1 MFRRISRRFR
11 NRDEAGIAM
20 IMVMASITVLS
31 LLVTAA
37 LGYALQAQP
46 QARHDQDWNAALAAA
61 QAGVDDYVAR
71 LNQNDSY
78 YLTVDCTNPAMK
90 GPKAGTNTC
99 GWTTATAAGWQN
111 VVPDN
116 ATQGLFHYDVDSST
130 IASQGTIRVTSTGKM
145 RSVSRTIQVL
155 VSRGGSTQFLYYTD
169 FEDADP
175 ANTTVYPSGAP
186 SNVCGKAGP
195 TSASYYWQGGRGTP
209 SGSPCVE
216 ITFIGGDTLDG
227 AVHFNDTPLISG
239 STTFKKGYETSDTNC
254 KTAVAGNDYAKCWR
268 ATGSASP
275 NFNGNPPTY
284 AGPLNLQDN
293 SSAFASYPGCDYTGD
308 TRIKFNSDGTM
319 TVWSKGS
326 AGMASVGAGC
336 GTPALF
342 ATGASQTVTVPTDQ
356 TIYVA
361 NGATQSKCT
370 TGQVGDGIPL
380 AGDVNVNQSTFYCG
394 QGNVYVQGTLKGRVT
409 LAAQNNVIITG
420 DLLLASTPSGSAPTG
435 TDMLGLVASNSVVN
449 YHPVDSSGNEL
460 TSISDRWV
468 YASIQTLQHS
478 FWVQSYDQGNPLGT
492 LHVRGSIAQ
501 RWRGIVGT
509 GGGGSTGYI
518 KDYGYDSRLTFA
530 APPYFPQW
538 TNAVWGAK
546 TTGELKA
553 AY

>member
-1 MFRRISRRFR
+1 MYRRIARRLR
-11 NRDEAGIAM
+11 LRGRDEAGIAM

-78 YLTVDCTNPAMK
+78 YTTVDCTNPALK
-90 GPKAGTNTC
+90 GPKTGTNTC
-99 GWTTATAAGWQN
+99 GWTSSTAAGWQN
-111 VVPDN
+111 VVPN
-116 ATQGLFHYDVDSST
+116 QPLQGLFHYDVDAST
-130 IASQGTIRVTSTGKM
+130 IASQGTIRVTSTGRM
-145 RSVSRTIQVL
+145 RNVDRTVQVL

-169 FEDADP
+169 FEDGDP
-175 ANTTVYPSGAP
+175 ANTTAYPSGAP
-186 SNVCGKAGP
+186 SNTCGKAGP
-195 TSASYYWQGGRGTP
+195 TSATYYWQGGRGNP
-209 SGSPCVE
+209 NGSPCVE
-216 ITFIGGDTLDG
+216 ITFIQGDTLDG
-227 AVHFNDTPLISG
+227 AVHFNDTPLVSG
-239 STTFKKGYETSDTNC
+239 SPTFKKGYETSDPGC
-254 KTAVAGNDYAKCWR
+254 KTAVAGNDYASCWR
-268 ATGSASP
+268 STSASP

-293 SSAFASYPGCDYTGD
+293 SATFAAYPGCDYTGD

-326 AGMASVGAGC
+326 VGTSVGVGC
-336 GTPALF
+336 GTPSAF
-342 ATGASQTVTVPTDQ
+342 GSGSQTVPVPTDQ

-370 TGQVGDGIPL
+370 TGQIGDNIPL
-380 AGDVNVNQSTFYCG
+380 AGDVNFTQSTFYCG
-394 QGNVYVQGTLKGRVT
+394 QGNVYIQGTLKGRVT
-409 LAAQNNVIITG
+409 VAAQNNVIITG
-420 DLLLASTPSGSAPTG
+420 DLLLSTTTAGAAPTG

-449 YHPVDSSGNEL
+449 YHPVDNNGNEL
-460 TSISDRWV
+460 TSIADRWI

-478 FWVQSYDQGNPLGT
+478 FWVQSYNQGDPLGT

-509 GGGGSTGYI
+509 GGGASTGYI